1 MAKNTNRDWEIDQKL
16 NRDWEIK
23 IGLGNGKTLFY
34 RLYRERELGKTVLA
48 GLGNGKMTFVDK
60 IDWEATP
67 DAQIVAKYQK
77 SVPSKSETTPENHL
91 IVFRSFYVAYTYFHS
106 KYSLN
111 FG

>member
-1 MAKNTNRDWEIDQKL
+1 M

-23 IGLGNGKTLFY
+23 IRLGNGKVRLFY
-34 RLYRERELGKTVLA
+34 RLWGRELGRTVLA

-60 IDWEATP
+60 IDREATS

-77 SVPSKSETTPENHL
+77 SVPSKRETTPD
-91 IVFRSFYVAYTYFHS
+91 IVFRFFYAAYTYFHS